1 MHGVNRLAQ
10 EAFWCPR
17 CEEEHPIESV
27 NRDWKCPTCGEF
39 IHVQAISRDGT
50 ERIAIIRKR
59 ASELREGDLFLM
71 PGQLDGDSYQVLG
84 VNQLKNGLGIGLRGW
99 GKYKIDSDE
108 PVNCRIGTWS

>member
-1 MHGVNRLAQ
+1 
-10 EAFWCPR
+10 
-17 CEEEHPIESV
+17 
-27 NRDWKCPTCGEF
+27 
-39 IHVQAISRDGT
+39 
-50 ERIAIIRKR
+50 
-59 ASELREGDLFLM
+59 M